1 MRVYEA
7 FSGVFCVHGGSAWNS
22 SFSVQGK
29 SHPRSSRAAECNTT
43 EIFLGL
49 VNYYRKFIP
58 NMSIL
63 VHPLNHLLLFDAP
76 WTEACQV
83 AFKKLKELLRNSP
96 LVAHYDPN
104 KPARMAVD
112 ASSYGFGAVLSYVSD
127 DGEEKPI
134 VYTSRSLSASEQNYS
149 MIETEPLAIVFCI
162 KKFHQYLFGRGF
174 SLLSDHGPLTLLL
187 GPKCSIPKLAASR
200 PQRWAKQLSA
210 YQYDIE

>member
-1 MRVYEA
+1 MDSELDTGASVTIIPNHVWA
-7 FSGVFCVHGGSAWNS
+7 GVLAWNS
-22 SFSVQGK
+22 SFSAQDK

-63 VHPLNHLLLFDAP
+63 VHPLNHLLMFDAP

-112 ASSYGFGAVLSYVSD
+112 ASSYGLGAVLSYVSD

-134 VYTSRSLSASEQNYS
+134 AYTSRSLSAIDQNYS

-162 KKFHQYLFGRGF
+162 KKIPSVFVWKRFFIAFG
-174 SLLSDHGPLTLLL
+174 
-187 GPKCSIPKLAASR
+187 SR
-200 PQRWAKQLSA
+200 TSYFIAWS
-210 YQYDIE
+210 

>member
-22 SFSVQGK
+22 SFSAQDK

-63 VHPLNHLLLFDAP
+63 VDAP

-83 AFKKLKELLRNSP
+83 AFKKLKELLHNSP

-104 KPARMAVD
+104 KPARMAVN
-112 ASSYGFGAVLSYVSD
+112 ASSYGLGAVLSYVSD

-134 VYTSRSLSASEQNYS
+134 AYTSRSLSASEQDYS

-162 KKFHQYLFGRGF
+162 KKIPSVLVWKRFFIAFG
-174 SLLSDHGPLTLLL
+174 
-187 GPKCSIPKLAASR
+187 SR
-200 PQRWAKQLSA
+200 TSYFIAWS
-210 YQYDIE
+210 